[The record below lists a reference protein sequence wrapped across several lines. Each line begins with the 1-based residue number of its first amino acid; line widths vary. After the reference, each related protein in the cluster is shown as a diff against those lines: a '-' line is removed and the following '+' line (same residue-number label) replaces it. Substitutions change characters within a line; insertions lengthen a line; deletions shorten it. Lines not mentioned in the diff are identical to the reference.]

1 MEMTLNRIGLPI
13 LKVQII
19 QLDIE
24 AAKDVGVEEDV
35 VEEEVG
41 VQA

>member
-1 MEMTLNRIGLPI
+1 MIPKNFPELPI

-19 QLDIE
+19 RLDTE
-24 AAKDVGVEEDV
+24 AAKDVEGEVDEV
-35 VEEEVG
+35 VEEVG

>member
-1 MEMTLNRIGLPI
+1 MTPTNRPEFPI

-19 QLDIE
+19 QWDTE
-24 AAKDVGVEEDV
+24 AAKDVEGEVDV
-35 VEEEVG
+35 VVEEVG